1 MLTVYDDEVVLVV
14 DPVDD
19 ELLVPDVAAVEV
31 TFEPEPDA
39 TAEPVAPDVV

>member
-19 ELLVPDVAAVEV
+19 ELLVPDVGAVDV
-31 TFEPEPDA
+31 AFEPEPDV
-39 TAEPVAPDVV
+39 TAEPVAAVVV